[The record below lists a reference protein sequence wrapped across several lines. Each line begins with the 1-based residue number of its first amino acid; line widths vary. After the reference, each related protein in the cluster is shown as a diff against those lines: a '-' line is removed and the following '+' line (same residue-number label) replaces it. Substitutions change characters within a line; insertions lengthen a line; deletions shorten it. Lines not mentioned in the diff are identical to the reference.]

1 MTSMPSAWAR
11 ATSARALMPQST
23 VMSSL
28 TPAAASSSTA
38 AAETPYP
45 SLKRL
50 GSRQRTSAP
59 SSASTL
65 TSRKVA
71 VMPSA
76 S

>member
-11 ATSARALMPQST
+11 ATSSRALMPQST
-23 VMSSL
+23 VIMSL

-45 SLKRL
+45 SLNRL
-50 GSRQRTSAP
+50 GSRQLTSAP
-59 SSASTL
+59 NSPRTP
-65 TSRKVA
+65 TSRNVA